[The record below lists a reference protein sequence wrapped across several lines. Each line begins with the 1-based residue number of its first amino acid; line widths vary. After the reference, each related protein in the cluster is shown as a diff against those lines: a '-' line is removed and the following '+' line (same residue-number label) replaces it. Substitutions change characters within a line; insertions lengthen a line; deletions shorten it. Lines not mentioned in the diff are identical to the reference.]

1 MNQER
6 NKYPRTY
13 HLSFSKALQSDDKL
27 IDSLDAFQGQEVV
40 VTVKMDGENTTMYS
54 DGYSHARSI
63 DSKTNWT
70 RDVVKKI
77 LSVIQHDIPEN
88 YRLCC
93 ENVYAKHSIE
103 YPDNYLE
110 GYVYLLSV
118 WNENNECLSWD
129 DTVLYAQLLD
139 LPTPKVLY
147 RGVFDEKKLKAIA
160 DSLDTN
166 VEEGF
171 VVRLTKQIPYEEFS
185 SSFTKYVRAGHVQEN
200 AEHWL
205 KNAVP
210 NGTPKQPAKPAFMSM
225 SVKHENKTD
234 SKHNDI
240 DNNSVVKNSPQITTT
255 GNKRF
260 KM

>member
-1 MNQER
+1 MEYENKMNENR

-13 HLSFSKALQSDDKL
+13 HLPFSKALQSDDKL
-27 IDSLDAFQGQEVV
+27 IDSLNAFHDQEIV
-40 VTVKMDGENTTMYS
+40 VTLKMDGENTTMYH

-77 LSVIQHDIPEN
+77 LSVIQHDIPEG

-93 ENVYAKHSIE
+93 ENLYAKHSIE
-103 YPDNYLE
+103 YPDDYLE

-118 WNENNECLSWD
+118 WDEKNTCLSWD
-129 DTVLYAQLLD
+129 DTMLYAELLD

-147 RGVFDEKKLKAIA
+147 RGIYDEKKLKEI
-160 DSLDTN
+160 SEKLDTN
-166 VEEGF
+166 IEEGF
-171 VVRLTKQIPYEEFS
+171 VVRLTKSIPYDEFS
-185 SSFTKYVRAGHVQEN
+185 NCFTKYVRAGHVQED

-205 KNAVP
+205 KNAKP
-210 NGTPKQPAKPAFMSM
+210 NGTPKQPCKPSFMSIAKK
-225 SVKHENKTD
+225 S
-234 SKHNDI
+234 S
-240 DNNSVVKNSPQITTT
+240 
-255 GNKRF
+255 RF